1 MKYSCIVIIIP
12 LLVNLIIII
21 LMLIIMMIMIMMINS
36 QSLPAR
42 QSEWRCLQVSGS
54 RLHWKNDHVH
64 WTETD
69 VITMMIL
76 MMVMM
81 MKIVIMISFVWFQI
95 CGALPK

>member
-12 LLVNLIIII
+12 LLINLIIII
-21 LMLIIMMIMIMMINS
+21 LMLIMVVMIMIMIINS

-69 VITMMIL
+69 VIKMMIL

-81 MKIVIMISFVWFQI
+81 MKIVMMI
-95 CGALPK
+95 